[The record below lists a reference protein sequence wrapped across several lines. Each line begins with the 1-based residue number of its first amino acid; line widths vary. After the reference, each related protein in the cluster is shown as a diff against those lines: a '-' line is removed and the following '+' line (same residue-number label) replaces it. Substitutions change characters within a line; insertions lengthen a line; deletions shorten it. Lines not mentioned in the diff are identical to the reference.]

1 METKLE
7 KKVEFF
13 NDVHAYNYV
22 EITEDGKCDVLSIFK
37 IIILT
42 F

>member
-7 KKVEFF
+7 KKVKIF

-22 EITEDGKCDVLSIFK
+22 EITEDGKM
-37 IIILT
+37 
-42 F
+42 

>member
-7 KKVEFF
+7 NKVEFF

-22 EITEDGKCDVLSIFK
+22 EITEDEKL
-37 IIILT
+37 
-42 F
+42 